1 MNNFEH
7 IPWLQAL
14 VKDTESVIHEIFE
27 TTGSAALKELLKSQH
42 SGGKRLRPMVV
53 GASAQLGDN
62 ETQAL
67 AYGSAAI
74 ELFHLASL
82 FHDDVLDRTESRR
95 NRLTSQKEVGIS
107 KSVLTGDYLL
117 AGSIHLM
124 VKHLPAEVVRYFL
137 DTIQLMIRSEITSNK
152 LQYNWDITSKEYFD
166 IIANKT
172 AVLFAMAASIG
183 IRLTSSDQ
191 TAIRHMSAFG
201 HQLGIAYQLVD
212 DLEDLMG
219 VIEDSDN
226 DLANGYF
233 SLPMIELLNAAP
245 KHNKTDIKKYVQ
257 NLNETNRIHLLKLMR
272 TFSIFKTMIAQIQK
286 HLDAAK
292 KELKYFEA
300 GESKKD
306 SALAVLA
313 GLCEQVSQKA
323 HKIVRTYESMAD
335 RKMAEPPKK
344 KLAIA

>member
-1 MNNFEH
+1 MKNFEH

-14 VKDTESVIHEIFE
+14 VKDTELVIHEIFE
-27 TTGSAALKELLKSQH
+27 RTGSAALKELLKSQH
-42 SGGKRLRPMVV
+42 SGGKRLRPMIV
-53 GASAQLGDN
+53 GASAQLGES
-62 ETQAL
+62 ETKVL

-107 KSVLTGDYLL
+107 KSILTGDYLL
-117 AGSIHLM
+117 AESINLM
-124 VKHLPAEVVRYFL
+124 VKHLPAEVVKYFL

-152 LQYNWDITSKEYFD
+152 LQYNWDITSKEYFE

-183 IRLTSSDQ
+183 IRLTSADQ
-191 TAIRHMSAFG
+191 TAIQRMSSFG

-212 DLEDLMG
+212 DLEDLLG

-233 SLPMIELLNAAP
+233 SLPIIELLHAVP
-245 KHNKTDIKKYVQ
+245 KNNKADIKKYIQ
-257 NLNETNRIHLLKLMR
+257 NLNEANRISLLKLMR

-292 KELKYFEA
+292 KELKYFTANETN
-300 GESKKD
+300 D
-306 SALAVLA
+306 SALVVLA

-323 HKIVRTYESMAD
+323 RKIVRVYESMAD
-335 RKMAEPPKK
+335 QKLTEPPKK